1 MNTKEIFLSL
11 LILSAALFISIE
23 PQNQAIYRTNGVE
36 TVDGD
41 TVDVKGEINTT
52 VRLLGVDTPETK
64 AKNKPE
70 EFKLQNT
77 EGNREC
83 LKKWGETAT
92 EFTENF
98 TSSGNVKLRTD
109 PVSDERGAYGRL
121 LAYVEKDSKT
131 LGEELLR
138 KGYARVYEAEFTRI
152 NKYRNIAESAREKE
166 KGLWSCN

>member
-1 MNTKEIFLSL
+1 M
-11 LILSAALFISIE
+11 ILSAALFISIE
-23 PQNQAIYRTNGVE
+23 PQDQTIYRTNSVE

-41 TVDVKGEINTT
+41 TINVKGEINAT

-77 EGNREC
+77 QSNREC
-83 LKKWGETAT
+83 LKGWGETAT

-98 TSSGNVKLRTD
+98 TSSGNVNLRTD
-109 PVSDERGAYGRL
+109 PLSDERGQYGRL

-138 KGYARVYEAEFTRI
+138 KGYARVYESEFTRI
-152 NKYRNIAESAREKE
+152 NRYRNIVESAREKE